1 MSYTS
6 FIYLLFLAIACLSYY
21 LMPVKARWAVLLW
34 ANIVFYLFSGWDN
47 FIFLLG
53 AIAVS
58 YFVACK
64 MSDNHAEFKALKKS
78 GTYDRKEL
86 KVIKEQYEAKR
97 KKMLL
102 IGLAFVILLLVVV
115 KYTNFILGNVYSLL
129 ELMGFEHDQV
139 FFNIIMPMGISF
151 FVFQIIAYLMD
162 VYRGDIDA
170 QKNFL
175 RYSLYI
181 SFFPTVVQGPIPRY
195 KFLGTQLENE
205 HPFSYE
211 NIRDGAIQII
221 WGFAKKLI
229 LSERLATFVSQ
240 IYDNYAANSY
250 KGIILVIATVAFSI
264 QIYAD
269 FSGCMDIATGSARLF
284 GIQLPDNF
292 LRPYFSKNMPEF
304 WRRWHV
310 SLGTW
315 FKDYVLYPFSISPRL
330 LKLNKNIRAKFGAE
344 AGRIIFSAIP
354 IYAVWMLTGVWHGAQ
369 WNYIIWGL
377 FHGTLIVMSMI
388 YEPYNKKVIE
398 KLQIKTDCF
407 SFRLFQ
413 MARTFTLCCVGRV
426 FFRANGFM
434 DAMGIFKNMFSGLGL
449 EFIRG
454 GRIFEYGLNRE
465 NMLVVLIAIVVL
477 WIVSMLQEK
486 MDVLEALSKQNLIF
500 RWAIIYALFFAVLIF
515 GQYGPGYDSS
525 SFIYEQF

>member
-1 MSYTS
+1 MSYTT
-6 FIYLLFLAIACLSYY
+6 FIYLLFLAVVCLGYY
-21 LMPVKARWAVLLW
+21 IVPVKVRWLVLLC
-34 ANIVFYLFSGWDN
+34 ANMVFYICSGWDN
-47 FIFLLG
+47 LLFLMG
-53 AIAVS
+53 AIVVS
-58 YFVACK
+58 YFVARK
-64 MSDNHAEFKALKKS
+64 MSDNYAEFKEIKKS
-78 GTYDRKEL
+78 GEYERKEL
-86 KVIKEQYEAKR
+86 KEIKAQFEAKR

-102 IGLAFVILLLVVV
+102 IGLSFVILLLVIV
-115 KYTNFILGNVYSLL
+115 KYTNFILGNVYSIL
-129 ELMGFEHDQV
+129 ELLGFAQDEV

-151 FVFQIIAYLMD
+151 FVFQIIAYLVD
-162 VYRGDIDA
+162 VYRGDIEA
-170 QKNFL
+170 QKDFL
-175 RYSLYI
+175 RYTLYI

-195 KFLGTQLENE
+195 KFLGTQLEEE
-205 HPFSYE
+205 HKFSYD
-211 NIRDGAIQII
+211 NIRDGCIQIM

-240 IYDNYAANSY
+240 IYDNPSY
-250 KGIILVIATVAFSI
+250 EGIILVIATVAFSI

-292 LRPYFSKNMPEF
+292 LRPYFSKTMPEF

-354 IYAVWMLTGVWHGAQ
+354 IYAVWALTGVWHGAQ
-369 WNYIIWGL
+369 WNYIIWGM

-388 YEPYNKKVIE
+388 DEPYNKKVID
-398 KLQIKTDCF
+398 KLQIRTECF

-413 MARTFTLCCVGRV
+413 MVRTFTLCCIGRV

-434 DAMGIFKNMFSGLGL
+434 AAIDIFKRTFRSVGID
-449 EFIRG
+449 FIREG
-454 GRIFEYGLNRE
+454 QIYAYGLNQA
-465 NMLVVLIAIVVL
+465 NMTVVLVSIVVL

-486 MDVLEALSKQNLIF
+486 MDVLEALNKQNVIF

-515 GQYGPGYDSS
+515 GKYGVGYDAA